1 MAPPHNATRWGPI
14 RSLLYLSPFFFV
26 IPWLAL
32 HELYDLPEPITDLV
46 NPDTGLPQ
54 ISETQILAHVRH
66 LSEDIG
72 FRTVGTAE
80 HALADKWMIDTAHE
94 VQRECQRIVQADPER
109 KLECEVWHQ
118 RGSGAH
124 RFDMMGKRLYKTYT
138 DLTNIVIRVSNGTSE
153 GKEHAVLVNAH
164 LDSTLPSPGA
174 ADDAL
179 SVGVMLECIRVLTH
193 TPGWTPAYAIVFL
206 FNHGEE
212 SLQDASHLFS
222 TQHPVAHTI
231 RAFINLEAAGNKGAE
246 LLFQVN
252 SEEMIRAYSKVPRPF
267 GTVIASEIFSSGV
280 LLSDTDFRQF
290 EQYLNVT
297 GLDVAVVGNSYVY
310 HTRQDIVDNIQP
322 GVAQRMAENA
332 LAMLQYLSSD
342 ASPLPSLTTGYSR
355 PATVFF
361 TQFGRFFQFQ
371 FATARLMYGTLF
383 ALSLTLARFAY
394 QKRAPGS
401 SSTGFLTEQWKGA
414 RALLFA
420 LCGALIGANGLAA
433 MMHRALGRNMSWFAS
448 EHSALLLYG
457 PATFG
462 GILASQVVFPE
473 VAERSVLTALLLM
486 QSGGAL
492 LLQLL
497 GLGSSYLLFFGAL
510 PLFVALSLDTLL
522 NHGPVVSLWTY
533 ALSLVVPLLT
543 GMQMTCVVLDVFVP
557 LTGRIGADAQAE
569 HVIASIAAVM
579 LSITVPLVTPFS
591 HRFSENVRMNAV
603 TVLNIVTVGA
613 VAIFALRSPFD
624 DTHQRRVFL
633 LGSDN
638 ITSQERYLHVSAA
651 DGAPGFEQLVHD
663 IAANFGVVGTQA
675 VQEDMHDWNGDW
687 DILYPFSAF
696 VSAYKLP
703 LPIEPGF
710 VSPFAAGE
718 RAFKVEA
725 INDTLDLVAGT
736 RSLTLQ
742 ITHPGLIWTV
752 LAFDAHVLQWTL
764 DDAPPNEFTRH
775 HIKGASF
782 YGIDRWSVD
791 LVLEGTSPLMINFL
805 AIDEAAMWPGKKAAT
820 EAQGGHAMMTLFE
833 SVDNWLARETR
844 DSVDVML
851 LATVGG
857 VVTV

>member
-1 MAPPHNATRWGPI
+1 MAPPHNAARWGPI

-26 IPWLAL
+26 IPWFAL
-32 HELYDLPEPITDLV
+32 HELYDLPEPITDL
-46 NPDTGLPQ
+46 TGLPQ
-54 ISETQILAHVRH
+54 ISETQILAYVRH

-94 VQRECQRIVQADPER
+94 VQRECQQIVQADPER

-164 LDSTLPSPGA
+164 VDSTLPSPGA

-206 FNHGEE
+206 FNHAEE

-222 TQHPVAHTI
+222 TQHPIAHTI

-252 SEEMIRAYSKVPRPF
+252 SEEMIRAYSKM
-267 GTVIASEIFSSGV
+267 
-280 LLSDTDFRQF
+280 
-290 EQYLNVT
+290 
-297 GLDVAVVGNSYVY
+297 AVVGNSYVY
-310 HTRQDIVDNIQP
+310 HTRQDSVDNIQP
-322 GVAQRMAENA
+322 GVAQRMAENT
-332 LAMLQYLSSD
+332 LAILQYLSSD
-342 ASPLPSLTTGYSR
+342 ESPLPSLTTGYSR

-383 ALSLTLARFAY
+383 ALSLTLARFAH

-401 SSTGFLTEQWKGA
+401 SSTIFLTEQWKGA

-603 TVLNIVTVGA
+603 TVLNIVTVVA

-638 ITSQERYLHVSAA
+638 ITSHERYLHVSAA

-687 DILYPFSAF
+687 DILYPFSA
-696 VSAYKLP
+696 

-718 RAFKVEA
+718 RAFK
-725 INDTLDLVAGT
+725 
-736 RSLTLQ
+736 

-782 YGIDRWSVD
+782 YNVDRWSVD

-820 EAQGGHAMMTLFE
+820 EAKGGHAMMTLFE